1 MKKGSNTLGSH
12 GAGILLIL
20 SAPSGAGKSTLA
32 RMLREQR
39 SDVEVSVSHT
49 TRSPRG
55 SEVDGVH
62 YHFVSREEFEERIA
76 AGQFAEYA
84 QVYENYYGTSREVVE
99 TILRNGNSVVLDI
112 DIQGGEQ
119 LMSAFPEAV
128 GVFVIPPSFEELE
141 NRLIARS
148 TDTAESQARRLA
160 SARDEVRASGAYEY
174 VVVNKKLVDAV
185 AKLSSILD
193 AELARRGR
201 MEGAI
206 GELLAS
212 ETKQEKTS

>member
-1 MKKGSNTLGSH
+1 MGRQ

-49 TRSPRG
+49 TRPPRG
-55 SEVDGVH
+55 NEVDGVH

-99 TILRNGNSVVLDI
+99 TILSNGKSVVLDI

-128 GVFVIPPSFEELE
+128 GVFVIPPSFQELE

-148 TDTAESQARRLA
+148 TDTAESQAKRLA
-160 SARDEVRASGAYEY
+160 AARDEVRASGAYEY
-174 VVVNKKLVDAV
+174 VVVNNKLVDAV
-185 AKLSSILD
+185 AQLSSILD

-212 ETKQEKTS
+212 ETEQEKTS

>member
-1 MKKGSNTLGSH
+1 
-12 GAGILLIL
+12 
-20 SAPSGAGKSTLA
+20 
-32 RMLREQR
+32 MLREQR

-49 TRSPRG
+49 TRPLRG
-55 SEVDGVH
+55 NEVDGVH

-99 TILRNGNSVVLDI
+99 TILSNGKSVVLDI

-128 GVFVIPPSFEELE
+128 GVFVIPPSFQELE

-148 TDTAESQARRLA
+148 TDTAESQAKRLA
-160 SARDEVRASGAYEY
+160 AARDEVRASGAYEY
-174 VVVNKKLVDAV
+174 VVVNNKLVDAV
-185 AKLSSILD
+185 AQLSSILD

-212 ETKQEKTS
+212 ETEQEKTS